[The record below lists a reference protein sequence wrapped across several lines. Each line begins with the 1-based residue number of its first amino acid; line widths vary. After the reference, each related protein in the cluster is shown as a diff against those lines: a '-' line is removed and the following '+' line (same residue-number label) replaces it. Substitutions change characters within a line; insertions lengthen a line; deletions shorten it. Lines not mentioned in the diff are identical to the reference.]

1 MESKSKSSK
10 KRRHERTEFIEE
22 EEEGFSS
29 EVSAT
34 GTKRRKK
41 SKEGTRHKSSSTKL
55 TNTAVNATTS
65 TDPSS
70 EVHCDPPG
78 NAFSCDKVGSLQ
90 SCLITASCDND
101 QNLASYVKKTYS
113 SGMKNRNTKKERSRT
128 RSLRH
133 RYSNADLV
141 IDENVKDIGI
151 AVEKAVDTELEERLS
166 VVSSLHNEGRNTQKQ
181 GRESTEEGN
190 DASINEGVIS
200 NGNLTTQVMAKH
212 AEFGNIGCL
221 NSNFNAT
228 SENGKVGEKKIE
240 SGNSPNSLPYS
251 GTQPNTEHQG
261 ITVGNV
267 NVLATISSNIPV
279 SLGSRVVHTSAQN
292 LNTGFQVMPNLE
304 ANISS
309 TEASVAT
316 VVTHPQLS
324 FTNQDGSDEM
334 PLSLDFERSGK
345 NNQSC
350 STIVS
355 PMSSA
360 SFNHDSQDRPDFCG
374 LNRNL
379 KVEKGVDALST
390 TSKLNLDFLEQE
402 RKTLREGRGVVEQE
416 LHKDTTIPLVD
427 LEESASDPLKEKEN
441 SPTLQNN
448 NTTSATKQKKR
459 ENIQVPTGGQGQVT
473 TSSLRVD
480 NWGAYLL
487 QRLEVL
493 FDQEQEC
500 DLTLKFSTGEVLKVH
515 RTIVSACT
523 SLVSEPH
530 TVERGE
536 EFAMPPEL
544 NYASVEPV
552 IRFIYS
558 GRLDVRGSRSEM
570 TAIYNAA
577 QRLQVSLL
585 TRLMDRRFPY
595 LTPSRNSANRLP
607 VWRRTPDRQSRH
619 QKQQPSKATTKG
631 SLPRVPTSPT
641 TSSDKQHKS
650 LSDDEPQARTS
661 PDILEIS
668 SKETPEGVA
677 GNGPEE
683 EEEAGDGIYLLVT
696 NSQKIAQANAA
707 VRRKRPAEQAR
718 PTRFELE
725 EESENASVKIA
736 TWSSKS
742 SNVPPFF
749 PSTSVQGQETTTAFL
764 SSTHTTSADSSDLQQ
779 KFVNVTTTGTVSS
792 PKSNSV
798 SPSSDMFT
806 GSSPTSRQCLQPHDQ
821 YTFIPHTTS
830 NDPTPSHSAEDD
842 AITVIEDVPISLNA
856 RSTKGHIVGAQ
867 ENENIVDDDAGRD
880 GDDLMEK
887 ISNICRQLEDRDSDD
902 SESNL
907 EESFESSDNSMSFM
921 HSGSAVTSDCSSHTT
936 NDEHLKH
943 ESPGMNQSSTSV
955 KSILKRKKDKKNS
968 PGTKKRVSFPLDE
981 NNELINEVATYSHAK
996 EPSQSLLD
1004 VQKTVG
1010 SFRSSEDVS
1019 SPVKLTLSLKKKV
1032 LVNLALGESETSES
1046 QSSHRNVKNKNK
1058 KDSNSP
1064 SQSTSQGVSQG
1075 DMSNHAKIIS
1085 EVLKKYPHLVKDKK
1099 NIRLKILKKGN
1110 DKAGSGKLVKSK
1122 VQYLVLSENESK
1134 AKPGSKL
1141 SKSSIGSAP
1150 KGDNST
1156 TRGAQS
1162 SQTFD
1167 CPECRD
1173 LSFTTYFTFKK
1184 HVLYEHKEKSSAI
1197 LANVESVPYACFTCF
1212 LNEPL
1217 EFSDY
1222 CSYQQH
1228 MKDVHSKSEARLCSI
1243 CGFRPGRK
1251 LELAYHLYTEHNKTP
1266 RNITFPKCDLCDHV
1280 AMTEAALLK
1289 HRSQH
1294 ANADNYTCSVC
1305 GVAFRSFG
1313 ALQGHMQT
1321 KLCQNKPS
1329 ISHKC
1334 PYCPQTFARSY
1345 NLKAHCKSNH
1355 RALHNIAQ
1363 TSAGSTGEQTAD
1375 IQQQE
1380 ERTMT
1385 SSDPQNVP
1393 ERSMEERSLSVE
1405 GMCETLTSINSH
1417 SSSEAEALSTV
1428 ASSLAASLGL
1438 PEESMT
1444 QYMYTQGSKLDFPG
1458 SLEGDKY
1465 EEGMN
1470 RPSSVSVHLVEAST
1484 PVSGYPGDM
1493 TVCHDRTYTCQAQMP
1508 STTSVGTLYPVGV
1521 VPSQIVPG
1529 QMVPGQLLPSH
1540 VLPGN
1545 CVSVAGGSV
1554 IGAAPHSWT
1563 YVTYQVPTTS
1573 DDIPV
1578 MTEAT
1583 TLTPSSIHP
1592 DHNATVEVTM
1602 SGKSTNSN
1610 NGITS
1615 SCEDPNPLVMIA
1627 NPTPQVNISQS
1638 SQLSATQSYDTFSSQ
1653 FV

>member
-1 MESKSKSSK
+1 
-10 KRRHERTEFIEE
+10 
-22 EEEGFSS
+22 
-29 EVSAT
+29 
-34 GTKRRKK
+34 
-41 SKEGTRHKSSSTKL
+41 
-55 TNTAVNATTS
+55 
-65 TDPSS
+65 
-70 EVHCDPPG
+70 
-78 NAFSCDKVGSLQ
+78 
-90 SCLITASCDND
+90 
-101 QNLASYVKKTYS
+101 
-113 SGMKNRNTKKERSRT
+113 
-128 RSLRH
+128 
-133 RYSNADLV
+133 
-141 IDENVKDIGI
+141 
-151 AVEKAVDTELEERLS
+151 
-166 VVSSLHNEGRNTQKQ
+166 
-181 GRESTEEGN
+181 
-190 DASINEGVIS
+190 
-200 NGNLTTQVMAKH
+200 
-212 AEFGNIGCL
+212 
-221 NSNFNAT
+221 
-228 SENGKVGEKKIE
+228 
-240 SGNSPNSLPYS
+240 
-251 GTQPNTEHQG
+251 
-261 ITVGNV
+261 
-267 NVLATISSNIPV
+267 
-279 SLGSRVVHTSAQN
+279 
-292 LNTGFQVMPNLE
+292 
-304 ANISS
+304 
-309 TEASVAT
+309 
-316 VVTHPQLS
+316 
-324 FTNQDGSDEM
+324 
-334 PLSLDFERSGK
+334 
-345 NNQSC
+345 
-350 STIVS
+350 
-355 PMSSA
+355 
-360 SFNHDSQDRPDFCG
+360 
-374 LNRNL
+374 
-379 KVEKGVDALST
+379 
-390 TSKLNLDFLEQE
+390 
-402 RKTLREGRGVVEQE
+402 
-416 LHKDTTIPLVD
+416 
-427 LEESASDPLKEKEN
+427 
-441 SPTLQNN
+441 
-448 NTTSATKQKKR
+448 
-459 ENIQVPTGGQGQVT
+459 
-473 TSSLRVD
+473 
-480 NWGAYLL
+480 
-487 QRLEVL
+487 
-493 FDQEQEC
+493 
-500 DLTLKFSTGEVLKVH
+500 
-515 RTIVSACT
+515 
-523 SLVSEPH
+523 
-530 TVERGE
+530 
-536 EFAMPPEL
+536 MPPEL

-619 QKQQPSKATTKG
+619 QKQQPSKAATKG
-631 SLPRVPTSPT
+631 SIPRVPTSPT

-650 LSDDEPQARTS
+650 FSDDELQARTS

-668 SKETPEGVA
+668 SKEIPEGAA
-677 GNGPEE
+677 GSGPEE

-742 SNVPPFF
+742 SNVPSFF
-749 PSTSVQGQETTTAFL
+749 PSTSIQGQEPTTAFL

-779 KFVNVTTTGTVSS
+779 KFVNVTTSGTVSS
-792 PKSNSV
+792 PKCNSV
-798 SPSSDMFT
+798 SPSSDGLT
-806 GSSPTSRQCLQPHDQ
+806 GSSPTSRQCVQPHDQ
-821 YTFIPHTTS
+821 YTFMSHTTS
-830 NDPTPSHSAEDD
+830 NDPAPSHSAEDD

-856 RSTKGHIVGAQ
+856 RSKGHIVGAQ

-907 EESFESSDNSMSFM
+907 EESFESSDNSMNFM
-921 HSGSAVTSDCSSHTT
+921 HSGSCVTSDCSSHTP
-936 NDEHLKH
+936 DDLKN
-943 ESPGMNQSSTSV
+943 ESLGMHQSSTSV
-955 KSILKRKKDKKNS
+955 KSILKRKKDKNKI
-968 PGTKKRVSFPLDE
+968 GTKKRVSFPLDE
-981 NNELINEVATYSHAK
+981 NDELINEVATYSHSK

-1141 SKSSIGSAP
+1141 SKSPTSSVP
-1150 KGDNST
+1150 KGDSST

-1173 LSFTTYFTFKK
+1173 LSFTTYFAFKK
-1184 HVLYEHKEKSSAI
+1184 HVLYEHKDKSSAI

-1363 TSAGSTGEQTAD
+1363 TSTGCTGEQTTEV
-1375 IQQQE
+1375 QQQE
-1380 ERTMT
+1380 ERTL
-1385 SSDPQNVP
+1385 SSNDPQNVP
-1393 ERSMEERSLSVE
+1393 DRSLEERSLSVE

-1583 TLTPSSIHP
+1583 TLTPSSVHP

-1615 SCEDPNPLVMIA
+1615 SCEDPNPLVMITS
-1627 NPTPQVNISQS
+1627 PTPQVNISQS

>member
-1 MESKSKSSK
+1 MESKNKSSK
-10 KRRHERTEFIEE
+10 KRRHEQTEFVEE
-22 EEEGFSS
+22 EEEGLTS
-29 EVSAT
+29 EVSVA

-41 SKEGTRHKSSSTKL
+41 SKEGIRHKSSSTKL
-55 TNTAVNATTS
+55 TNTDVNAATS

-70 EVHCDPPG
+70 EIHCDQSG

-90 SCLITASCDND
+90 SCLVTASCDND

-113 SGMKNRNTKKERSRT
+113 SGMKNRSTKKERSRT

-141 IDENVKDIGI
+141 INENVKDNGT

-166 VVSSLHNEGRNTQKQ
+166 AVSGLHIEGRNAQKQ
-181 GRESTEEGN
+181 GRDNTEERN
-190 DASINEGVIS
+190 DSNINEDIS
-200 NGNLTTQVMAKH
+200 NSNLATQVMTKH
-212 AEFGNIGCL
+212 VEFENISCL
-221 NSNFNAT
+221 NSNFNNT
-228 SENGKVGEKKIE
+228 SEIGKVVEKKIE

-251 GTQPNTEHQG
+251 GAQPNTEHQG
-261 ITVGNV
+261 ISVGNV

-292 LNTGFQVMPNLE
+292 LNAGFQVMPNLE
-304 ANISS
+304 ANTSS
-309 TEASVAT
+309 TETNATT

-324 FTNQDGSDEM
+324 FSNQDGSDDM
-334 PLSLDFERSGK
+334 PLTLDFERSGK
-345 NNQSC
+345 TNQSC
-350 STIVS
+350 SAIIP

-360 SFNHDSQDRPDFCG
+360 SFNHESQDRSDFCG
-374 LNRNL
+374 HNRNL
-379 KVEKGVDALST
+379 KVEKGVDSLSA
-390 TSKLNLDFLEQE
+390 DFLEQE
-402 RKTLREGRGVVEQE
+402 KKTIREGRYVLEQE
-416 LHKDTTIPLVD
+416 LHKDSIIPLVD
-427 LEESASDPLKEKEN
+427 LEEGGADPLMVEKEN
-441 SPTLQNN
+441 SPTLRNN
-448 NTTSATKQKKR
+448 NTTNATKQKKG
-459 ENIQVPTGGQGQVT
+459 ENIQVSTGGQSQVT

-530 TVERGE
+530 TVERSE

-619 QKQQPSKATTKG
+619 QKQQPSKAATKG
-631 SLPRVPTSPT
+631 SIPRVPTSPT

-650 LSDDEPQARTS
+650 FSDDELQARTS

-668 SKETPEGVA
+668 SKEIPEGAA
-677 GNGPEE
+677 GSGPEE

-742 SNVPPFF
+742 SNVPSFF
-749 PSTSVQGQETTTAFL
+749 PSTSIQGQEPTTAFL

-779 KFVNVTTTGTVSS
+779 KFVNVMTSGTVSS
-792 PKSNSV
+792 PKCNSV
-798 SPSSDMFT
+798 SPSSDGLT
-806 GSSPTSRQCLQPHDQ
+806 GSSPTSRQCVQPHDQ
-821 YTFIPHTTS
+821 YTFMSHTTS
-830 NDPTPSHSAEDD
+830 NDPAPSHSAEDD

-856 RSTKGHIVGAQ
+856 RSKGHIVGAQ

-907 EESFESSDNSMSFM
+907 EESFESSDNSMNFM
-921 HSGSAVTSDCSSHTT
+921 HSGSCVTSDCSSHTP
-936 NDEHLKH
+936 DDLKN
-943 ESPGMNQSSTSV
+943 ESLGMHQSSTSV
-955 KSILKRKKDKKNS
+955 KSILKRKKDKNKI
-968 PGTKKRVSFPLDE
+968 GTKKRVSFPLDE
-981 NNELINEVATYSHAK
+981 NDELINEVATYSHSK

-1141 SKSSIGSAP
+1141 SKSPTSSVP
-1150 KGDNST
+1150 KGDSST

-1173 LSFTTYFTFKK
+1173 LSFTTYFAFKK
-1184 HVLYEHKEKSSAI
+1184 HVLYEHKDKSSAI

-1363 TSAGSTGEQTAD
+1363 TSTGCTGEQTTEV
-1375 IQQQE
+1375 QQQE
-1380 ERTMT
+1380 ERTL
-1385 SSDPQNVP
+1385 SSNDPQNVP
-1393 ERSMEERSLSVE
+1393 DRSLEERSLSVE

-1583 TLTPSSIHP
+1583 TLTPSSVHP

-1615 SCEDPNPLVMIA
+1615 SCEDPNPLVMITS
-1627 NPTPQVNISQS
+1627 PTPQVNISQS

>member
-1 MESKSKSSK
+1 MESKNKSSK
-10 KRRHERTEFIEE
+10 KRRHEQTEFVEE
-22 EEEGFSS
+22 EEEGLTS
-29 EVSAT
+29 EVSVA

-41 SKEGTRHKSSSTKL
+41 SKEGIRHKSSSTKL
-55 TNTAVNATTS
+55 TNTDVNAATS

-70 EVHCDPPG
+70 EIHCDQSG

-90 SCLITASCDND
+90 SCLVTASCDND

-113 SGMKNRNTKKERSRT
+113 SGMKNRSTKKERSRT

-141 IDENVKDIGI
+141 INENVKDNGT

-166 VVSSLHNEGRNTQKQ
+166 AVSGLHIEGRNAQKQ
-181 GRESTEEGN
+181 GRDNTEERN
-190 DASINEGVIS
+190 DSNINEDIS
-200 NGNLTTQVMAKH
+200 NSNLATQVMTKH
-212 AEFGNIGCL
+212 VEFENISCL
-221 NSNFNAT
+221 NSNFNNT
-228 SENGKVGEKKIE
+228 SEIGKVVEKKIE

-251 GTQPNTEHQG
+251 GAQPNTEHQG
-261 ITVGNV
+261 ISVGNV

-292 LNTGFQVMPNLE
+292 LNAGFQVMPNLE
-304 ANISS
+304 ANTSS
-309 TEASVAT
+309 TETNATT

-324 FTNQDGSDEM
+324 FSNQDGSDDM
-334 PLSLDFERSGK
+334 PLTLDFERSGK
-345 NNQSC
+345 TNQSC
-350 STIVS
+350 SAIIP

-360 SFNHDSQDRPDFCG
+360 SFNHESQDRSDFCG
-374 LNRNL
+374 HNRNL
-379 KVEKGVDALST
+379 KVEKGVDSLSA
-390 TSKLNLDFLEQE
+390 DFLEQE
-402 RKTLREGRGVVEQE
+402 KKTIREGRYVLEQE
-416 LHKDTTIPLVD
+416 LHKDSIIPLVD
-427 LEESASDPLKEKEN
+427 LEEGGADPLMVEKEN
-441 SPTLQNN
+441 SPTLRNN
-448 NTTSATKQKKR
+448 NTTNATKQKKG
-459 ENIQVPTGGQGQVT
+459 ENIQVSTGGQSQVT

-530 TVERGE
+530 TVERSE

-619 QKQQPSKATTKG
+619 QKQQPSKAATKG
-631 SLPRVPTSPT
+631 SIPRVPTSPT

-650 LSDDEPQARTS
+650 FSDDELQARTS

-668 SKETPEGVA
+668 SKEIPEGAA
-677 GNGPEE
+677 GSGPEE

-742 SNVPPFF
+742 SNVPSFF
-749 PSTSVQGQETTTAFL
+749 PSTSIQGQEPTTAFL

-779 KFVNVTTTGTVSS
+779 KFVNVTTSGTVSS
-792 PKSNSV
+792 PKCNSV
-798 SPSSDMFT
+798 SPSSDGLT
-806 GSSPTSRQCLQPHDQ
+806 GSSPTSRQCVQPHDQ
-821 YTFIPHTTS
+821 YTFMSHTTS
-830 NDPTPSHSAEDD
+830 NDPAPSHSAEDD

-856 RSTKGHIVGAQ
+856 RSKGHIVGAQ

-907 EESFESSDNSMSFM
+907 EESFESSDNSMNFM
-921 HSGSAVTSDCSSHTT
+921 HSGSCVTSDCSSHTP
-936 NDEHLKH
+936 DDLKN
-943 ESPGMNQSSTSV
+943 ESLGMHQSSTSV
-955 KSILKRKKDKKNS
+955 KSILKRKKDKNKI
-968 PGTKKRVSFPLDE
+968 GTKKRVSFPLDE
-981 NNELINEVATYSHAK
+981 NDELINEVATYSHSK

-1141 SKSSIGSAP
+1141 SKSPTSSVP
-1150 KGDNST
+1150 KGDSST

-1173 LSFTTYFTFKK
+1173 LSFTTYFAFKK
-1184 HVLYEHKEKSSAI
+1184 HVLYEHKDKSSAI

-1363 TSAGSTGEQTAD
+1363 TSTGCTGEQTTEV
-1375 IQQQE
+1375 QQQE
-1380 ERTMT
+1380 ERTL
-1385 SSDPQNVP
+1385 SSNDPQNVP
-1393 ERSMEERSLSVE
+1393 DRSLEERSLSVE

-1583 TLTPSSIHP
+1583 TLTPSSVHP

-1615 SCEDPNPLVMIA
+1615 SCEDPNPLVMITS
-1627 NPTPQVNISQS
+1627 PTPQVNISQS